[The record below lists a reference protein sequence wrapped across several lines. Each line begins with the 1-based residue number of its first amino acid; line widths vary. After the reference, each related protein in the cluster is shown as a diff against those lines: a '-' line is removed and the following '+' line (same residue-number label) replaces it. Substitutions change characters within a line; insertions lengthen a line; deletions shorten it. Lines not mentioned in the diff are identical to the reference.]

1 VAFDQKVIV
10 LHGRRKRARHVLFAR
25 DLSVGGARIDPHPD
39 LQVGDRFKLAL
50 YDHGSPDSI
59 VVDAEVLRDE
69 GEQGLA
75 LQFLDTPARTTR
87 KIERILEQAG
97 EIERCEAPGDAQP
110 LIVAEMVQEEGA

>member
-10 LHGRRKRARHVLFAR
+10 LDGRRKRARHVLFAR

-75 LQFLDTPARTTR
+75 LRFLNTPARTTR
-87 KIERILEQAG
+87 MIERILEQAG